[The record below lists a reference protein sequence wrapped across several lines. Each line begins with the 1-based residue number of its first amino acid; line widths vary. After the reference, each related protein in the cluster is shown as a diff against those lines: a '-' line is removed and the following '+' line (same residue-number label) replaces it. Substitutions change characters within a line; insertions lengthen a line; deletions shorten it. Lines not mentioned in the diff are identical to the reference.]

1 MSVKIETAI
10 VTGASTGL
18 GLAITKAFLDNGI
31 NVVMNSVNPDNLK
44 AAHQSLGSPSNAVL
58 VAGDVSDKGVGGQL
72 TAAAVEN
79 FGGVDVLVNN
89 AGIFSPK
96 PFLDTEE
103 ADLDRFFAV
112 NFKGTYFASQAVVP
126 EMKKRGG
133 GAIINIGT
141 TLAIHAIGGFPATA
155 VIASKAAV
163 HSLAEQLGAELGKDN
178 IRVNTI
184 SPGIIDTP
192 IHAKNGIDDS
202 SSLAGLH
209 LLNRIGASED
219 VAEAVLMLAT
229 NDFIT
234 GANLRIDGGHSAG
247 HHLG

>member
-1 MSVKIETAI
+1 M
-10 VTGASTGL
+10 
-18 GLAITKAFLDNGI
+18 FLCRRLSEKSRQQRD
-31 NVVMNSVNPDNLK
+31 
-44 AAHQSLGSPSNAVL
+44 
-58 VAGDVSDKGVGGQL
+58 
-72 TAAAVEN
+72 AVERCTT
-79 FGGVDVLVNN
+79 D
-89 AGIFSPK
+89 
-96 PFLDTEE
+96 D
-103 ADLDRFFAV
+103 DDR
-112 NFKGTYFASQAVVP
+112 Y
-126 EMKKRGG
+126 R
-133 GAIINIGT
+133 
-141 TLAIHAIGGFPATA
+141 
-155 VIASKAAV
+155 
-163 HSLAEQLGAELGKDN
+163 QLGAELGKDN

-184 SPGIIDTP
+184 APGIIDTP